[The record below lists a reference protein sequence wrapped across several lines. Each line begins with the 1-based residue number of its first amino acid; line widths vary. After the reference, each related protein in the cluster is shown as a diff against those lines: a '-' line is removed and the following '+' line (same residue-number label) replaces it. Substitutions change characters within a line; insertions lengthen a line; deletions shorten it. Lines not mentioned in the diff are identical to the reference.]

1 VKKREIYPM
10 NKIYSFIFEAGEAGR
25 ALTELSRRFRR
36 MNRSQMAQAIA
47 QMISERKAL
56 EAVTHT
62 DGRPV
67 TRIVATGGEPAE
79 DSGMSEPRSN
89 EELVRSRL
97 IEALENHAAFTPGG
111 NYCPACGADVSG
123 RTKQVT
129 TYTAAV
135 AQPANRGLGFSID
148 VWRVCE
154 RCAIK
159 IMTGEHKD
167 LIVSNSICAAVIR
180 NMEAEEASRG

>member
-1 VKKREIYPM
+1 M
-10 NKIYSFIFEAGEAGR
+10 NKIYSFIFEAGEEGR
-25 ALTELSRRFRR
+25 TLTELSRRFRR
-36 MNRSQMAQAIA
+36 MNRSQMAQAITKLTV
-47 QMISERKAL
+47 ERTVQEVA
-56 EAVTHT
+56 THT

-67 TRIVATGGEPAE
+67 TRIVATGGEPATE
-79 DSGMSEPRSN
+79 GGSN
-89 EELVRSRL
+89 ERGSNNEHEELIRRRL
-97 IEALENHAAFTPGG
+97 IETLATRVAENRNCCS
-111 NYCPACGADVSG
+111 NYCPACGADISG

-167 LIVSNSICAAVIR
+167 LIVSNSIGAAVIR
-180 NMEAEEASRG
+180 NMEAEEASRGR